1 MTDDSPPASRTD
13 AELLEADPF
22 YIRTPSPFT
31 DEPNLV
37 LKNNDTF
44 IVLDRH
50 GDIRPARLGEEGL
63 YHGGT
68 RFLSRLTVRFDGR
81 HPLLLGASV
90 RSDNAGIAIDLTNPD
105 LTDDGAIVVPRGTL
119 HVSRLVVLADGVLH
133 DRLKVRNFGLAAV
146 HVAIDLDFDADFVD
160 IFEIRGTARSR
171 RGERLPTA
179 LSGGEVVLGYRGLDD
194 VVRQT
199 RIAIGS
205 GEGRLYATR
214 VHFDCALEPHEEQVR
229 ELSFT
234 CEIETPPA
242 RLSFP
247 EALSASTGALTHRQN
262 EFCEV
267 TTSSHQF
274 NEWLRRSLADL
285 SMMITSTPH
294 GEYPYAG
301 VPWFSCPFGRDGLI
315 TAFECL
321 WMNPSVARGVL
332 NFLAATQATTNN
344 PERDANPGKILHEM
358 RSGEMAA
365 LDEIPFGRYYGSH
378 DSTPLFVMLAAAYY
392 ERTDDLPFIERLWPS
407 ISAALRWIERD
418 GDLDGDGFVEYARQ
432 SPTGLVHQGWKD
444 SHDAISHANGDLA
457 NAPIAACEIQ
467 AYVYAAWRAGARLAA
482 AVGQAEQAAEYAHR
496 ANVLQGRFETAFWND
511 GLGTYV
517 LALDGNKKQCAVRAS
532 NAGHA
537 LFAGIATARRAGLV
551 ARALMAPDSFTGWG
565 VRTLSS
571 LERRYNPM
579 SYHNGS
585 IWPHDNAIA
594 AAGLARYGF
603 HDEAMAVMNALFEA
617 SLFMDLHR
625 LPELFCGF
633 PRERMERPI
642 DYPVAC
648 NPQAWASGS
657 VLLLIQASLG
667 LEVSAADRS
676 VRLTRP
682 RLPDFLREVHIR
694 KLRVGPDT
702 VDLLCERYHQE
713 VSVNVLDRTG
723 PIEVI
728 TIK

>member
-1 MTDDSPPASRTD
+1 MAQDSFLDPRTD
-13 AELLEADPF
+13 AELVEADPF

-50 GDIRPARLGEEGL
+50 GAIRPARLGEEGL
-63 YHGGT
+63 YHEGT
-68 RFLSRLTVRFDGR
+68 RFLSRLTVRFDGQP
-81 HPLLLGASV
+81 PLLLGATV

-105 LTDDGAIVVPRGTL
+105 LTEEGAIVVPRGTL
-119 HVSRLVVLADGVLH
+119 HLSRLVVLSNGVLH
-133 DRLKVRNFGLAAV
+133 DRLRLRNFGLSRV
-146 HVAIDLDFDADFVD
+146 HVIMDLDFDADFVD
-160 IFEIRGTARSR
+160 IFEVRGTTRSR

-179 LSGGEVVLGYRGLDD
+179 VSPTEVVLGYRGLDD
-194 VVRQT
+194 VVRQM
-199 RIAIGS
+199 RVAVAAGD
-205 GEGRLYATR
+205 GRLYATR
-214 VHFDCALEPHEEQVR
+214 AQFDCTLEPHEEQVR
-229 ELSFT
+229 EMTFS
-234 CEIETPPA
+234 CENAERPP

-247 EALSASTGALTHRQN
+247 EALSASTGTLTHRHS

-285 SMMITSTPH
+285 SMMITSTRQ
-294 GEYPYAG
+294 GDYPYAG
-301 VPWFSCPFGRDGLI
+301 VPWFSCPFGRDGII

-332 NFLAATQATTNN
+332 TFLAATQATSTD
-344 PERDANPGKILHEM
+344 PERDASPGKILHEM
-358 RSGEMAA
+358 REGEMAA
-365 LDEIPFGRYYGSH
+365 LGEIPFARYYGSH
-378 DSTPLFVMLAAAYY
+378 DATPLFVMLAAAYY

-407 ISAALRWIERD
+407 IHAALRWIEQD

-444 SHDAISHANGDLA
+444 SHDSISHANGDLA
-457 NAPIAACEIQ
+457 VAPIAACEIQ
-467 AYVYAAWRAGARLAA
+467 AYAYAAWRAGARLAA
-482 AVGQAEQAAEYAHR
+482 ATGQAEQAADYAHR
-496 ANVLQGRFETAFWND
+496 ASVLQARFESAFWND
-511 GLGTYV
+511 ELGTYV
-517 LALDGNKKQCAVRAS
+517 LALDGNKQQCAVRAS

-537 LFAGIATARRAGLV
+537 LFAGVAARRHAGSV
-551 ARALMAPDSFTGWG
+551 VRALMAPDSFSGWG
-565 VRTLSS
+565 VRTLSAR
-571 LERRYNPM
+571 ERRYNPM

-585 IWPHDNAIA
+585 IWPHDNAIV

-617 SLFMDLHR
+617 SLFLDLHR

-633 PRERMERPI
+633 PRERGEAPI
-642 DYPVAC
+642 GYPVAC

-657 VLLLIQASLG
+657 VLMLIQASLG
-667 LEVSAADRS
+667 LDVRAADRT

-682 RLPDFLREVHIR
+682 RLPEFLREVHIR
-694 KLRVGPDT
+694 GLKVGPHA
-702 VDLLCERYHQE
+702 VDLLFERHHQD
-713 VSVNVLDRTG
+713 VSVNVLERTG
-723 PIEVI
+723 PVEVV
-728 TIK
+728 TVK